1 MGFQEESIQ
10 VTLFPSTKKV
20 TELLGVTLFQNVFC
34 SELCYLSCVSSPPP
48 SAVKQ
53 TGAKIPQGDRA
64 GGAKAESRAI
74 CG

>member
-53 TGAKIPQGDRA
+53 TGAKILQGDRA